1 MNNLSIAYDSF
12 RRLEALPATKNWGVS
27 GGLAACPQ
35 RARGP
40 GMSVV
45 TGILPGVDE
54 IPGSVD
60 DVITLARSGRPLD
73 YLFFWGHRPQRDG
86 TIGAGCLSQWWPS
99 AFTVDG
105 VRFSTAEHYMMWRKA
120 LLFGDEEAA
129 QRIVVASHPRQ
140 AKMLGRR
147 VRGFDEQIWADQRRA
162 IVTQAAVAKFGQRA
176 ELRDFLVG
184 TGRRILVEASPT
196 DRIWGIGLAATDER
210 AADPARWRGLN
221 LLGFALMAAR
231 DQLS

>member
-1 MNNLSIAYDSF
+1 MSEGTGIIS
-12 RRLEALPATKNWGVS
+12 GVS
-27 GGLAACPQ
+27 E
-35 RARGP
+35 
-40 GMSVV
+40 
-45 TGILPGVDE
+45 LPGNVDE
-54 IPGSVD
+54 
-60 DVITLARSGRPLD
+60 VITLARSGRRLK

-86 TIGAGCLSQWWPS
+86 SIGTGCLSQWWPS

-105 VRFSTAEHYMMWRKA
+105 VPFATAEHYMMWRKA

-147 VRGFDEQIWADQRRA
+147 IQGFDEQTWIAERSA
-162 IVTQAAVAKFGQRA
+162 IVLEASVAKFGQRP

-184 TGRRILVEASPT
+184 TGERILVEASPT

-210 AADPARWRGLN
+210 TADPAQWQGLN
-221 LLGFALMAAR
+221 LLGFALMQAR
-231 DQLS
+231 EKLSG